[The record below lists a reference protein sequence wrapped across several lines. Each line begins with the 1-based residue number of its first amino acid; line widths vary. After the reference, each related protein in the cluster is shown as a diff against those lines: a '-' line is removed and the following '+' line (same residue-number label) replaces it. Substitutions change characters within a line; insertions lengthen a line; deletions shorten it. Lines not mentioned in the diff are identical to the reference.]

1 MAEEDL
7 FKIAFRCPGFVDLF

>member
-7 FKIAFRCPGFVDLF
+7 FKIAFRCPGFIDLF